1 MVKIMIIAFLCVIGA
16 AIAVGLLTLIYR
28 LIQKISDDMDDR
40 EKKAKTILSERD
52 LYLKKQMFEELVY
65 IEKYKKELEQGKWP
79 REMEEKFEY
88 NEPESDVYVLEETE
102 TGTFIKPKKRWL
114 RLKDCFKKKQGDNK
128 PKDDRKEVKK
138 KDNDNNKQ

>member
-28 LIQKISDDMDDR
+28 LIRKISDDMDDR
-40 EKKAKTILSERD
+40 EKKAKTILSDRD

-114 RLKDCFKKKQGDNK
+114 RLKDCFKKKKGDNK

-138 KDNDNNKQ
+138 KDNNKQ

>member
-1 MVKIMIIAFLCVIGA
+1 MIIAFLCVIGA

-28 LIQKISDDMDDR
+28 LIRKISDDMDDR
-40 EKKAKTILSERD
+40 EKKAKTILSDRD

-114 RLKDCFKKKQGDNK
+114 RLKDCFKKKQGYNK

-138 KDNDNNKQ
+138 KDNNKQ

>member
-40 EKKAKTILSERD
+40 EKKAKTILGDRD

>member
-1 MVKIMIIAFLCVIGA
+1 MIIAFLCVIGA

-40 EKKAKTILSERD
+40 EKKAKTILSDRD

-79 REMEEKFEY
+79 SEMEEKFEY

>member
-1 MVKIMIIAFLCVIGA
+1 MIIAFLCVIGA

-28 LIQKISDDMDDR
+28 LIQKISDDMEDR
-40 EKKAKTILSERD
+40 EKKAKTILGDRD

>member
-1 MVKIMIIAFLCVIGA
+1 MIIAFLCVIGA

-40 EKKAKTILSERD
+40 EKKAKTILSDRD

-88 NEPESDVYVLEETE
+88 NEPESNVYVLEETE
-102 TGTFIKPKKRWL
+102 EGLFAKPKKRWL
-114 RLKDCFKKKQGDNK
+114 RLKDSFKHKKGDNK
-128 PKDDRKEVKK
+128 KDK
-138 KDNDNNKQ
+138 NKQ

>member
-1 MVKIMIIAFLCVIGA
+1 MIIAFLCVIGA

-40 EKKAKTILSERD
+40 EKKAKTILSDRD

>member
-40 EKKAKTILSERD
+40 EKKAKTILSDRD

>member
-40 EKKAKTILSERD
+40 EKKAKTILSDRD

-79 REMEEKFEY
+79 SEMEEKFEY
-88 NEPESDVYVLEETE
+88 NEPESNVYVLEETE
-102 TGTFIKPKKRWL
+102 EGLFAKPKKRWL
-114 RLKDCFKKKQGDNK
+114 RLKDSFKHKKGDNK
-128 PKDDRKEVKK
+128 KDK
-138 KDNDNNKQ
+138 NKQ

>member
-28 LIQKISDDMDDR
+28 LIRKISDDMDDR
-40 EKKAKTILSERD
+40 EKKAKTILSDRD

-114 RLKDCFKKKQGDNK
+114 RLKDCFKKKKGDNK

-138 KDNDNNKQ
+138 KDYDNNKQ

>member
-1 MVKIMIIAFLCVIGA
+1 MFKIMFIAFLCVIGA
-16 AIAVGLLTLIYR
+16 AIALLVVVSLYKLYLSICD
-28 LIQKISDDMDDR
+28 KMEDR
-40 EKKAKTILSERD
+40 EKKAKTILGDRD

>member
-40 EKKAKTILSERD
+40 EKKAKTILSDRD

-88 NEPESDVYVLEETE
+88 NEPESNVYVLEETE
-102 TGTFIKPKKRWL
+102 EGLFAKPKKRWL
-114 RLKDCFKKKQGDNK
+114 RLKDSFKHKKGDNK
-128 PKDDRKEVKK
+128 KDK
-138 KDNDNNKQ
+138 NKQ

>member
-1 MVKIMIIAFLCVIGA
+1 MIIAFLCVIGA

-40 EKKAKTILSERD
+40 EKKAKTILGDRD

>member
-28 LIQKISDDMDDR
+28 LIQKISDDMEDR
-40 EKKAKTILSERD
+40 EKKAKTILGDRD